1 MWENSEDR
9 LKKQHIEQLKVYM
22 TVGGIPYYLEKALK
36 YKNYEE
42 FINNEF
48 LLGTGISSDLT
59 TIISSEFDNSYIY
72 NDIIKLISSGK
83 NKFNEIQ
90 SLIRTNSNITSFLKK
105 LENINYID
113 NIQPIA
119 FTPSKKNIYVIK
131 DTLFDFFYKII
142 YSAILGNIS
151 KT

>member
-1 MWENSEDR
+1 MR
-9 LKKQHIEQLKVYM
+9 IEQLKVYM

-36 YKNYEE
+36 YNNYEE
-42 FINNEF
+42 FINKEF
-48 LLGTGISSDLT
+48 LQGQGIASDLT
-59 TIISSEFDNSYIY
+59 TIIASEFDNSYIY

-83 NKFNEIQ
+83 NKYNEIQ
-90 SLIRTNSNITSFLKK
+90 SAVRTESSVTSFLKR
-105 LENINYID
+105 LESINYIE

-119 FTPSKKNIYVIK
+119 FTPAKKNIYIVK